1 MTFSSLDSP
10 SLRHSVIAECS
21 NAKIASGV
29 NFTVLHLVSL
39 AYIRIRG
46 NNRLGSC
53 FCNRGSGLFRSTAS
67 RITARSRSRSRG
79 LVRQSSA
86 LASINVNTA
95 AFLLLEL
102 ITTIG
107 TFGPRRFIWLNRR
120 RRGFIERRERLAGCC
135 LCAHPPEILFFRGEP
150 LMPRECAQE
159 LIVER
164 VFR

>member
-1 MTFSSLDSP
+1 LSSCVK
-10 SLRHSVIAECS
+10 RAFT
-21 NAKIASGV
+21 NASIGSGV
-29 NFTVLHLVSL
+29 NFTVIHLVSL

-95 AFLLLEL
+95 AFPLLEL
-102 ITTIG
+102 LTTIG

-135 LCAHPPEILFFRGEP
+135 LLAHPPGILLFPREP
-150 LMPRECAQE
+150 LLRHE
-159 LIVER
+159 
-164 VFR
+164 